1 VTSTTKWLEV
11 FLVVLVLVVSACSGT
26 TSSFTFPEADIGVG
40 DELVTVWVA
49 DEPAERRQGLTEVD
63 QLPRG
68 IDGMLFVYEAEAS
81 VTFSMFNTL
90 MSLDIWWFDA
100 NDVLVGSAEM
110 EPCESRPCTSYG
122 SPGPIQWV
130 LETPQGKYDFAPGAM
145 ISYVAGSTIDSN

>member
-1 VTSTTKWLEV
+1 MTSTTKWLTISL
-11 FLVVLVLVVSACSGT
+11 FVVVGCGAAS
-26 TSSFTFPEADIGVG
+26 TFPEADVGVG
-40 DELVTVWVA
+40 GEPVTVWVA
-49 DEPAERRQGLTEVD
+49 DEPAERRQGLREVD

-68 IDGMLFVYEAEAS
+68 IDGMLFVYETETS

-100 NDVLVGSAEM
+100 NGVLVASAEM
-110 EPCESRPCTSYG
+110 EPCESKPCTSYR

-145 ISYVAGSTIDSN
+145 ISDVAGSTIDSN